1 VDGLEPNYSVLRSP
15 LLPPPTA
22 DEACSVLPCRLW
34 GNSDR
39 DGDVVHKAALLPP
52 LRDGDWLMFPY
63 AGAYTVRV
71 PVVCYDLALCLSW

>member
-1 VDGLEPNYSVLRSP
+1 
-15 LLPPPTA
+15 
-22 DEACSVLPCRLW
+22 VLPCRLW

-63 AGAYTVRV
+63 AGAYTVRMCASINHACV
-71 PVVCYDLALCLSW
+71 MRAVGSGLLRMAANTL